1 MFNQYITHNYTL
13 HTPSG

>member
-1 MFNQYITHNYTL
+1 MHNNYTL